1 MIKKLSIVLF
11 AFLAFNIQAQEGTT
25 SPYSFYGIGSLNFK
39 GTVENK
45 SMGGITVFTDSIHV
59 NLRNPASYAGNNL
72 KIGGFDNESRP
83 VKFAVGG
90 QLSSGSLNTTSQKA
104 ETGTTTFD
112 YLVLSVPIGKF
123 GVGFGLL
130 PYTSV
135 GYKLESSILLNEEQK
150 LRNRYR
156 GEGGVNKAFL
166 SLGYQFNKDISVGI
180 DASYNFGNI
189 VNNAIEYSYDFEGN
203 LLDYQTRETNRS
215 DLSGI
220 NFNLGLSY
228 KPMLSDKLQLSTAIT
243 YAPKSE
249 LTSANNRVFSTIIIN
264 SLTGEEFTINEIDA
278 DLESLGL
285 DETKLTLPSKTTF
298 GLGIGEPH
306 KWFVGAD
313 YTLLKTSQ
321 YSNPI
326 FTNNS
331 NASFEDSSTF
341 ALGGFYIPEYTSFN
355 KYLKRVVYRAGV
367 HYGNTGLKI
376 NDETINEFGISF
388 GVGLPVGKTFSNI
401 NLGLELGQRGTTDAN
416 LVKEKFLNLQ
426 ISLSL
431 NDRWFKKRKYN

>member
-1 MIKKLSIVLF
+1 MIKKLIIVLF
-11 AFLAFNIQAQEGTT
+11 ALLACNIQAQEGTT

-45 SMGGITVFTDSIHV
+45 SMGGISVYTDSIHV
-59 NLRNPASYAGNNL
+59 NLRNPASFTGNNL
-72 KIGGFDNESRP
+72 KISGFDNESRP

-90 QLSSGSLNTTSQKA
+90 QLSSGTLKTNSQEA
-104 ETGTTTFD
+104 EVGTTTFD
-112 YLVLSVPIGKF
+112 YLVLSIPLGKF

-135 GYKLESSILLNEEQK
+135 GYKLESSILLNDEEK
-150 LRNRYR
+150 LKNRYR
-156 GEGGVNKAFL
+156 GEGGVNKTFL
-166 SLGYQFNKDISVGI
+166 SLGYQFTEELSGGI

-189 VNNAIEYSYDFEGN
+189 INNAVEYSYDNEGN
-203 LLDYQTRETNRS
+203 LLTYQTRETNRS
-215 DLSGI
+215 DLSGL
-220 NFNLGLSY
+220 NFNLGISY
-228 KPMLSDKLQLSTAIT
+228 KPMLSDKLQLSTAFT

-249 LTSANNRVFSTIIIN
+249 LASANERVFSTIVIN
-264 SLTGEEFTINEIDA
+264 SLTGEEFAINELEA
-278 DLESLGL
+278 DLESQGL
-285 DETKLTLPSKTTF
+285 KETDLTLPSKTTF
-298 GLGIGEPH
+298 GLGIGQPY

-331 NASFEDSSTF
+331 NANFEDSSTF
-341 ALGGFYIPEYTSFN
+341 ALGGFFIPEYSSFN

-376 NDETINEFGISF
+376 NDESINEFGISF
-388 GVGLPVGKTFSNI
+388 GVGLPVGRVFSNV
-401 NLGLELGQRGTTDAN
+401 NLGLELGQRGTTKAN
-416 LVKEKFLNLQ
+416 LVKENFLNFQL
-426 ISLSL
+426 SLSL
-431 NDRWFKKRKYN
+431 NDRWFVKRKYN